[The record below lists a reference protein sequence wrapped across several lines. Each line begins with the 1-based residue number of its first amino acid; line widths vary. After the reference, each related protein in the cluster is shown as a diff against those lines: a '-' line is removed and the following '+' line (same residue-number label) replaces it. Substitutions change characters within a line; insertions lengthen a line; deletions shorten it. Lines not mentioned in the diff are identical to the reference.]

1 MKNNKSLQP
10 TPNQEEE
17 EVYFFHTIPEEMH
30 LSFLLRRVRY
40 KSQIAAEAL
49 RSTFKN
55 RKLDDCALRCLYM
68 NGVSEGRSVVDAL
81 PLLTLHPAH
90 RMLYLIKEE
99 RARLG
104 THPGVSHL
112 DTAELKASLEKLTCI
127 EDLILM
133 SLILY
138 PDELNTDPIQ
148 DAFRLADRI
157 ENLQGNIEPGAYIG
171 RAALCYAGRHWD
183 DVQAMTYEQA
193 QKLRTLQEE
202 KPNEYLSRIYIPH
215 IWEE

>member
-1 MKNNKSLQP
+1 MKNNKSPQP

-40 KSQIAAEAL
+40 KSQIAVEAL

-68 NGVSEGRSVVDAL
+68 NGVSEGRDVIEAL
-81 PLLTLHPAH
+81 PLLKIHPVH

-99 RARLG
+99 RDYLG
-104 THPGVSHL
+104 THPGL
-112 DTAELKASLEKLTCI
+112 DIFDSAAELKASLEKLTCI

-148 DAFRLADRI
+148 AAFRLADRI

-183 DVQAMTYEQA
+183 DVQAMPDEQA
-193 QKLRTLQEE
+193 AARL
-202 KPNEYLSRIYIPH
+202 PSSRSWQLIA
-215 IWEE
+215 